1 LSTEYTPEETE
12 VRCAK
17 FFSRF
22 RLICY
27 PQINVSVSKA
37 NDKDKVREAVKKAGL
52 PKVREKLQEMI
63 DQFKGIFLTQYSN
76 IVI

>member
-17 FFSRF
+17 FSSRL

-27 PQINVSVSKA
+27 LQINVSVSKA
-37 NDKDKVREAVKKAGL
+37 KDKDKVREAVKKAGL

-63 DQFKGIFLTQYSN
+63 DQFKGIF
-76 IVI
+76 